1 MNYLDVIIG
10 LILLLFAYKG
20 KKKGLI
26 VEAFSLAAFLIG
38 IYGAMY
44 LSDITAK
51 GLAKIIDAPQEIM
64 TIIAFI
70 ITFIILAILV
80 TFIGKLISKIVEALF
95 LGFIDKIG
103 GFVFGIVK
111 GALLVSI
118 LILVLNFFGLT
129 DIVDNKTKKN
139 SFLYRNTESIAYY
152 LYHNYDVVNKTIEK
166 NIKKGID
173 TIEDLAEE
181 INDQYIK

>member
-1 MNYLDVIIG
+1 M
-10 LILLLFAYKG
+10 
-20 KKKGLI
+20 
-26 VEAFSLAAFLIG
+26 
-38 IYGAMY
+38 
-44 LSDITAK
+44 
-51 GLAKIIDAPQEIM
+51 
-64 TIIAFI
+64 
-70 ITFIILAILV
+70 
-80 TFIGKLISKIVEALF
+80 
-95 LGFIDKIG
+95 
-103 GFVFGIVK
+103 
-111 GALLVSI
+111 
-118 LILVLNFFGLT
+118 LNFFGLT

>member
-20 KKKGLI
+20 LKKGLI

-70 ITFIILAILV
+70 ITFIIIAILV
-80 TFIGKLISKIVEALF
+80 TFICKLISKIVEDLF
-95 LGFIDKIG
+95 L
-103 GFVFGIVK
+103 
-111 GALLVSI
+111 
-118 LILVLNFFGLT
+118 
-129 DIVDNKTKKN
+129 
-139 SFLYRNTESIAYY
+139 
-152 LYHNYDVVNKTIEK
+152 
-166 NIKKGID
+166 
-173 TIEDLAEE
+173 
-181 INDQYIK
+181 